1 MDFNQPFC
9 GVRVSEWMSISQ
21 AFYRLRLRLRSPVNF
36 SPEEY
41 PEFHALLGVVEC
53 AIIRMN
59 NLDNLPIKYKFE
71 LKATPVDQPL
81 LFQVLGEGKDDL
93 LF

>member
-9 GVRVSEWMSISQ
+9 GVRATEWMSIAQ
-21 AFYRLRLRLRSPVNF
+21 AFYRLRLHLRSPVNF

-41 PEFHALLGVVEC
+41 TEFHTLLGVVEC

-59 NLDNLPIKYKFE
+59 NLESLPIKYKFE
-71 LKATPVDQPL
+71 LKATQVDQPL
-81 LFQVLGEGKDDL
+81 LFEYLGEGKDDL
-93 LF
+93 PF